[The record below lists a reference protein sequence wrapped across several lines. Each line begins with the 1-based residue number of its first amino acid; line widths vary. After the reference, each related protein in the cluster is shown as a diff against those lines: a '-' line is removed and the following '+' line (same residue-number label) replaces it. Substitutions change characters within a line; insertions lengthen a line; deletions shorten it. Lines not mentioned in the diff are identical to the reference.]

1 MAQRKNPNPT
11 LVSSCLDFLESLGQ
25 AGEKLCR
32 VLRGTAKTGR
42 DAQAAYESLRDS
54 YTRAKELWYST
65 LAFLRD
71 NEGGAQPC

>member
-25 AGEKLCR
+25 AGDKLSK

-42 DAQAAYESLRDS
+42 DAQAAYGSLRDA
-54 YTRAKELWYST
+54 YTRAKELWGFILT
-65 LAFLRD
+65 VFTND
-71 NEGGAQPC
+71 EGTAQPC